1 MAELLNVNLFSC
13 FSFFQNTLSLL
24 VVVAVALNVVLVL
37 AKYLYKL

>member
-13 FSFFQNTLSLL
+13 FSFFQNPLSLL
-24 VVVAVALNVVLVL
+24 VLAVALIVVLVL